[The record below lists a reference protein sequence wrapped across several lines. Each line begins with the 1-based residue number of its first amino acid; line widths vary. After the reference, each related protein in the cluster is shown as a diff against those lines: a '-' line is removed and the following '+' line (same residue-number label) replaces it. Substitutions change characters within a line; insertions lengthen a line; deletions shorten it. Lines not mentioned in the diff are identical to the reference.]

1 MTFRP
6 GWLGTVPSIDCADK
20 CFSVAWVSFV
30 SIDTADLSTTQPSEL
45 DFRTSFVESDGL
57 TEMDQDGAEFAR
69 MLLAQAEQE
78 QKDSEAEEAVA
89 AAPVSPDEAVGVVSK
104 LLQLSPVQLRA
115 DDGRTDRLMEPTNLA
130 AEAIGP
136 VTSKNRC
143 RYYNKER
150 TRCIRAATGLDGRC
164 ATHKISQFCKHP
176 KCGKYSQGVGYC
188 IKHGGGK
195 KCKKEG
201 CDKQVQGYGFCSGHG
216 GKPLCS
222 VDGCE
227 KKRME
232 GG

>member
-1 MTFRP
+1 
-6 GWLGTVPSIDCADK
+6 
-20 CFSVAWVSFV
+20 
-30 SIDTADLSTTQPSEL
+30 
-45 DFRTSFVESDGL
+45 
-57 TEMDQDGAEFAR
+57 

-89 AAPVSPDEAVGVVSK
+89 STPSSADETVAVANKV
-104 LLQLSPVQLRA
+104 LQLSPVQLEV
-115 DDGRTDRLMEPTNLA
+115 DDGRNSQLVEATGLS
-130 AEAIGP
+130 AETVIP
-136 VTSKNRC
+136 VTLKNRC

-150 TRCIRAATGLDGRC
+150 ARCIRAATGLDGRC
-164 ATHKISQFCKHP
+164 ATHKFSQFCKHP
-176 KCGKYSQGVGYC
+176 KCSKYSQGVGYC

-195 KCKKEG
+195 KCKREG

-222 VDGCE
+222 VEGCE